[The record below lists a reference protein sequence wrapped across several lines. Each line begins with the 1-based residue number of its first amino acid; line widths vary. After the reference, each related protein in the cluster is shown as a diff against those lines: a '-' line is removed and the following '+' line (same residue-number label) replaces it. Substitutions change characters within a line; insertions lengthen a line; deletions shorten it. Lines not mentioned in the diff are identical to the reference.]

1 MLSTKGRRKIE
12 VDGRPFVWHV
22 AEDFDSPYKVLQ
34 VASYDK
40 HMILAV
46 PLQTPE
52 AYVISKGT
60 VFQGNPTSGSWE
72 RYALP
77 FAVPDAIT
85 PKFVA
90 ELIRWS
96 TEGKEAKAV
105 SWDREKYPV

>member
-12 VDGRPFVWHV
+12 VNGRMFVWHV

-34 VASYDK
+34 VASDEK
-40 HMILAV
+40 KLILAA

-60 VFQGNPTSGSWE
+60 IFQGNPTNGRWE

-77 FAVPDAIT
+77 FNIPDAIT

-90 ELIRWS
+90 ELIKWS
-96 TEGKEAKAV
+96 TDGKEVETVK
-105 SWDREKYPV
+105 WDQDKYPI

>member
-12 VDGRPFVWHV
+12 VDGRMLVWCV
-22 AEDFDSPYKVLQ
+22 AEDYDSPYKVLQ
-34 VASYDK
+34 VASDDK

-52 AYVISKGT
+52 TYVISKGT
-60 VFQGNPTSGSWE
+60 VFRGNPTSGRWE

-77 FAVPDAIT
+77 FAIPDAIT

-96 TEGKEAKAV
+96 TEGKDAKAV
-105 SWDREKYPV
+105 NCDQDKYPV

>member
-1 MLSTKGRRKIE
+1 MLSTKGKRKIE
-12 VDGRPFVWHV
+12 VDGRPFVWNV
-22 AEDFDSPYKVLQ
+22 EPDFDSPYKVLQ
-34 VASYDK
+34 FASDDK

-46 PLQTPE
+46 PLQTSE
-52 AYVISKGT
+52 AYIISKGT

-90 ELIRWS
+90 ELIKWS

-105 SWDREKYPV
+105 NWDQDKYPV

>member
-12 VDGRPFVWHV
+12 VDGRMFVWHV

-34 VASYDK
+34 VASEDK
-40 HMILAV
+40 HLIIAV

-52 AYVISKGT
+52 AYVISKGS

-85 PKFVA
+85 PRFVT
-90 ELIRWS
+90 ELIKWS
-96 TEGKEAKAV
+96 TAGKDAEAV
-105 SWDREKYPV
+105 NRDQDKYPV